1 MAGSVRK
8 FRYTSDDGNDY
19 TINRDE
25 SNTEALNGTSA
36 IPSDTGSLPDFYYP
50 RYAILTST
58 TTNKKRTVVIL
69 TPAIFKDLKGSTD
82 YTLAVV
88 GDADGETFRISALI
102 GEKRERLA
110 IDDTGDT
117 DGDTDPVAP

>member
-1 MAGSVRK
+1 MAGSNRK

-19 TINRDE
+19 VINRDE

-36 IPSDTGSLPDFYYP
+36 IPSDAGSLPDGYVT
-50 RYAILTST
+50 RYALLRST
-58 TTNKKRTVVIL
+58 TTGKQRKIVVL
-69 TPAIFKDLKGSTD
+69 SPTIFETLDGSTD

-88 GDADGETFRISALI
+88 GDADGETFRVSSLI
-102 GEKRERLA
+102 GEKRQGLF
-110 IDDTGDT
+110 IDDSGDT